1 MTEKRKAPGAA
12 TPEAQSV
19 SKRVHGLRYKAILA
33 RRRRRRNTLAAM
45 ALVVVGLAGS
55 IALAKP
61 EAYAAPAQPETPA
74 VVLTAQL
81 QEAPPA
87 RYPLTQTQRD
97 LIEATVMAE
106 AAYEPFAGQM
116 AVAQC
121 ILNGCEEL
129 DIPPEETVRVYQYAA
144 PSGLQVTGQ
153 VEDAVSAVFDKGYTV
168 TEESILFFYAP
179 RWLEGGTSPF
189 HESQKFAIE
198 IGGHRFFALNEEE

>member
-12 TPEAQSV
+12 TPEARSV
-19 SKRVHGLRYKAILA
+19 SEKHSNVLRYKAIVA

-61 EAYAAPAQPETPA
+61 EAYAAQPETPSA
-74 VVLTAQL
+74 VLTAQV

-121 ILNGCEEL
+121 ILDGCEEL

-144 PSGLQVTGQ
+144 PSGLEVTGQ

-179 RWLEGGTSPF
+179 RWMEGGTSPF

-198 IGGHRFFALNEEE
+198 IGGHRFFALHEEG

>member
-19 SKRVHGLRYKAILA
+19 HVSRRDVYRYKSIVA

-61 EAYAAPAQPETPA
+61 EAYAAQPETPA
-74 VVLTAQL
+74 AVLNAQV

-87 RYPLTQTQRD
+87 RYSLTQTQRE

-168 TEESILFFYAP
+168 TEESILFFYSP
-179 RWLEGGTSPF
+179 RWMEGGTSPF
-189 HESQKFAIE
+189 HESQRFVVE
-198 IGGHRFFALNEEE
+198 IGGHRFFALKDEA